1 MNAMSATARCSYG
14 TQVERLSLVN
24 VKGDAW
30 SPEESDTVLMK
41 AVIEGNPDAMAAIY
55 HRYKAHLRS
64 VTVSVL
70 HEQTEA
76 EDVLHDVFVT
86 LWKGADR
93 YLPEKGLRGY
103 LGTIARRRALDR
115 LRRRQA
121 YQRATDRLEVHLSR
135 EFSQRE
141 RSIPR
146 AFSNIDLEDLMRNL
160 IGQLPKA
167 QQEVVRLTFY
177 EGLSHTEIADRK
189 SIPLGTVKARL
200 KLARKKLLDRLVAL
214 GETI

>member
-1 MNAMSATARCSYG
+1 MTKPNLKNLR
-14 TQVERLSLVN
+14 LVN
-24 VKGDAW
+24 VDGDAW
-30 SPEESDTVLMK
+30 NPEASDTALMR
-41 AVIEGNPDAMAAIY
+41 AVIAGNPDAMAAIY

-64 VTVSVL
+64 VTLSVL
-70 HEQTEA
+70 HEETEA

-86 LWKGADR
+86 LWQGAER

-121 YQRATDRLEVHLSR
+121 YRRATDRLEVYLNHELR
-135 EFSQRE
+135 HRE

-146 AFSNIDLEDLMRNL
+146 AFTNHDLEGLMSNL
-160 IGQLPKA
+160 IGQLPET

-177 EGLSHTEIADRK
+177 EGLSHSEIADQK
-189 SIPLGTVKARL
+189 DLPLGTVKTRL
-200 KLARKKLLDRLVAL
+200 KLARKKLLNQLVAI